1 MKKIANMP
9 QIHKYLIKVQILREQ
24 TSIYIEEFYT
34 SSRLQL
40 NSNIVYRYLLT
51 IPALT
56 YFENG
61 VALSMSI

>member
-1 MKKIANMP
+1 MP
-9 QIHKYLIKVQILREQ
+9 QIPKYLIKVQILREQ
-24 TSIYIEEFYT
+24 TSIYIEAFYT
-34 SSRLQL
+34 SSSRLQL

-61 VALSMSI
+61 VALSMRI